1 MFGRLMLDNVLRAQY
16 PTKKHPAMVV
26 PTNNIKDPA
35 AEDVLYKKD
44 VRS

>member
-1 MFGRLMLDNVLRAQY
+1 MYFEHSILQ
-16 PTKKHPAMVV
+16 KEHPAMVV
-26 PTNNIKDPA
+26 LTNNIKNPA